1 MIERE
6 LKIGALF
13 LTLVLDDEERL
24 LEVKLPTQIPEQLDR
39 AALRELISTLA
50 KYPLAPDPGADFTRT
65 VRQRMRQIPWGTA
78 MTYREIAEELGNP
91 KAMRAVGQACA
102 SNRLLIV
109 IPCHRVVAQSGLGGF
124 AMGLEWKQKLLELES
139 E

>member
-6 LKIGALF
+6 LKIGALL
-13 LTLVLDDEERL
+13 LTLVLDDDDRL

-39 AALRELISTLA
+39 ATLWELTSALAT
-50 KYPLAPDPGADFTRT
+50 YTVAPDPGADFTRA
-65 VRQRMRQIPWGTA
+65 VRNYLRQIPWGTA
-78 MTYREIAEELGNP
+78 VTYCEIATALGNP

-102 SNRLLIV
+102 SNRLLIA